1 MTKQDKAQPQDS
13 QEQAGQDAGQ
23 ADNET
28 GYQGDVAREDEVA
41 REDAEALE
49 QDADPAAEVAR
60 LEDELAQV
68 KKALDEADLRAH
80 AGIQNVRRRAE
91 RDISAAHKFAV
102 ERFAVDILAVADSL
116 ERGLATMPADDEA
129 FKAAREG
136 VELTLKVLLDT
147 FHKHNIEK
155 IDPKDA
161 PFDPEQHEAMT
172 MVPVPG
178 VAANTVIEVLEK
190 GYTLNG
196 RLIRPARVVVAKG
209 E

>member
-1 MTKQDKAQPQDS
+1 MTDQEKVQDADAQNAQ
-13 QEQAGQDAGQ
+13 QQAAEQASDDAAAQ
-23 ADNET
+23 E
-28 GYQGDVAREDEVA
+28 A
-41 REDAEALE
+41 REDAEAME
-49 QDADPAAEVAR
+49 QETDPAAEVGR
-60 LEDELAQV
+60 LQDELARVQ
-68 KKALDEADLRAH
+68 KALDEADVRAQ
-80 AGIQNVRRRAE
+80 AEIQNVRRRAE
-91 RDISAAHKFAV
+91 RDVAAAHKFAV
-102 ERFAVDILAVADSL
+102 EKFANDILAVADSL
-116 ERGLATMPADDEA
+116 ERGLATMPEDDEA

-147 FHKHNIEK
+147 FHKHSIEP

-161 PFDPEQHEAMT
+161 MFDPEQHEAMT

-178 VAANTVIEVLEK
+178 VAANTVIDVLEK